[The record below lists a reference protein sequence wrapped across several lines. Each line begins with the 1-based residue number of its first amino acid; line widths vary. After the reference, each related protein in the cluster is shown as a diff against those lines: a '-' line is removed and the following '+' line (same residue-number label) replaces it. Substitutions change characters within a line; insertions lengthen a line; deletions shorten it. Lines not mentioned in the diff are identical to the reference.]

1 MHDSYARVLALS
13 TVLTL
18 SACGGGGGGSNPST
32 SSNNS
37 GGGNTTVQALTST
50 CQAAVPSTAMLAI
63 AASGGVAS
71 ASLTISGATVSLN
84 YAASTLNNERAL
96 ATQAIIATSSDGTCA
111 FTATNQAQ
119 GLKLALA
126 SSRLGLAYDPSSGE
140 PVLLL
145 GSLNSTISD
154 LAGTYNMVRYQRD
167 VDTTNQNAVST
178 RTSYATFVVNGDLTW
193 ALYKNA
199 DASGTATATG
209 TLETD
214 GVTGR
219 LLLVTG
225 SGSSRIER
233 GSVFLSGSGGER
245 ILAVAEHDP
254 SNDGLTPTSGL
265 FIGTPQAAWSTFS
278 TAVAGSYVTN
288 STDPSTQVLSVS
300 GLTLTPAGRSAVTA
314 TADSPIQGLLTAQ
327 STNQVLLRDGLIA
340 VINNETTT
348 SGTTGYLQLGVVAQP

>member
-1 MHDSYARVLALS
+1 
-13 TVLTL
+13 
-18 SACGGGGGGSNPST
+18 
-32 SSNNS
+32 
-37 GGGNTTVQALTST
+37 
-50 CQAAVPSTAMLAI
+50 MLAI

-71 ASLTISGATVSLN
+71 ASLTLSGPTVSLN
-84 YAASTLNNERAL
+84 YAASTVNSERAL
-96 ATQAIIATSSDGTCA
+96 PTNAIIATSSDGSCS

-126 SSRLGLAYDPSSGE
+126 SSRLGMAYDPSTGE

-145 GSLNSTISD
+145 GSLNTDTSA

-167 VDTTNQNAVST
+167 VDTTNNNAVST
-178 RTSYATFVVNGDLTW
+178 RTSYATFVINSDQTW

-209 TLETD
+209 TLEAD
-214 GVTGR
+214 SVTGR

-225 SGSSRIER
+225 SGSTRIER
-233 GSVFLSGSGGER
+233 GSVFLSGSGSER

-278 TAVAGSYVTN
+278 ASVAGTYQTN
-288 STDPSTQVLSVS
+288 STDPSTKALSVS
-300 GLTLTPAGRSAVTA
+300 GLSLTPAGGSAITA

-327 STNQVLLRDGLIA
+327 SNNHVLLRDGLIA
-340 VINNETTT
+340 VVNNETTGATT
-348 SGTTGYLQLGVVAQP
+348 SGYLQLGVVPQP